1 MTINAEIDAAI
12 RDSELEIQRAASV
25 ALVKNIRAEGLLE
38 IETEEA
44 ELARSTAMTAMSAPT
59 RRSPRS
65 LQDRAR
71 AVGMMVEDSPDNALT
86 RPHFLQA
93 RLEAAA
99 ACCRRASGRSAACT
113 WRCAPSSTS

>member
-1 MTINAEIDAAI
+1 M
-12 RDSELEIQRAASV
+12 
-25 ALVKNIRAEGLLE
+25 RAEGLLLQ

-44 ELARSTAMTAMSAPT
+44 ELAQRTAMTAMWSAYQEVAA
-59 RRSPRS
+59 
-65 LQDRAR
+65 LAQEKAR
-71 AVGMMVEDSPDNALT
+71 VLGLMVEDSPDNALT

-113 WRCAPSSTS
+113 SRCAPSSTS